1 MRAAVVA
8 LLVALVGVAGPRAT
22 VADEQ
27 ALADVQWGWVTLELG
42 GATALAVATHSS
54 GRGDRLAV
62 AGALGSVAAA
72 ITAGVVADGTRAPLA
87 GANAVHGALI
97 VGAEA
102 ALIGAIID
110 GDHQGPRLRSR
121 AIAAGLV
128 GAAAGAWI
136 GATRIP
142 DDAYSLPWT
151 YAPLGGFAA
160 GVVIAAGAE
169 LLALELAERNK
180 VRVGLVESAL
190 LLQGHGVLLLRLL
203 DFGGV
208 HLVVLHGWLGRNGCR
223 WARNTRLKWPRWPM
237 GGLRTGGVY
246 EQRQHPR

>member
-1 MRAAVVA
+1 MRAAIVA
-8 LLVALVGVAGPRAT
+8 LLVVLVGVTGPRTA

-62 AGALGSVAAA
+62 VGALGSVAAA
-72 ITAGVVADGTRAPLA
+72 ITAGVVADATRAPLA

-102 ALIGAIID
+102 ALIGAIVD
-110 GDHQGPRLRSR
+110 GDHQGPRLRAR
-121 AIAAGLV
+121 AIAAGLI
-128 GAAAGAWI
+128 GAAAGGWI

-169 LLALELAERNK
+169 LLAPSATPARRGATIVAIATAAAIASSYLLADRH
-180 VRVGLVESAL
+180 VGAIAPTAATAPAPSAL
-190 LLQGHGVLLLRLL
+190 RLIAWHAT
-203 DFGGV
+203 F
-208 HLVVLHGWLGRNGCR
+208 
-223 WARNTRLKWPRWPM
+223 
-237 GGLRTGGVY
+237 
-246 EQRQHPR
+246 

>member
-1 MRAAVVA
+1 MRAAIVA
-8 LLVALVGVAGPRAT
+8 LLVVLVGVTGPRTA

-27 ALADVQWGWVTLELG
+27 ALADVQWGWATLELG

-87 GANAVHGALI
+87 VANAVHGALI

-151 YAPLGGFAA
+151 YAPLGGLAA
-160 GVVIAAGAE
+160 GVVIAACAE
-169 LLALELAERNK
+169 LLAPSATPARRGATIVAITTAAAIASSYLLADRH
-180 VRVGLVESAL
+180 VGAIAPTAAAAPAPSAP
-190 LLQGHGVLLLRLL
+190 RLL
-203 DFGGV
+203 TWHTTF
-208 HLVVLHGWLGRNGCR
+208 
-223 WARNTRLKWPRWPM
+223 
-237 GGLRTGGVY
+237 
-246 EQRQHPR
+246 

>member
-1 MRAAVVA
+1 MRAAIVA
-8 LLVALVGVAGPRAT
+8 LLVVLVGVTGPRTA

-27 ALADVQWGWVTLELG
+27 ALADVQWGWATLELG

-72 ITAGVVADGTRAPLA
+72 VTAGVVADATRAPLA

-128 GAAAGAWI
+128 GAAAGAWM
-136 GATRIP
+136 
-142 DDAYSLPWT
+142 T

-169 LLALELAERNK
+169 LLAPSATPARRGATIVAITTAAAIASSYLLADRH
-180 VRVGLVESAL
+180 VGAIAPTAAAAPAPSAP
-190 LLQGHGVLLLRLL
+190 RLL
-203 DFGGV
+203 TWHTTF
-208 HLVVLHGWLGRNGCR
+208 
-223 WARNTRLKWPRWPM
+223 
-237 GGLRTGGVY
+237 
-246 EQRQHPR
+246 